1 MFASECIKNTLPIG
15 TLVVFFVSL
24 TGCATSLT
32 ETTEEWFVRVANGPG
47 MTDFKFCVSSAPETE
62 DGSNPAKRDI
72 THMLVVCGNSL
83 DRVKTN
89 VVASCEEKKRTKCMP
104 VYYFERGKDE
114 YVLSFEQEN
123 MARKAAEERRRQAQ
137 AQRAERERLSK
148 ICVGYGFKPQT
159 VEHSNCVMK
168 QAQHESQLEAQKQ
181 NSRTLRNAERA
192 AQDAANTARQIQAQ
206 RLIECINRNNP
217 GETCL

>member
-1 MFASECIKNTLPIG
+1 MTCANTLEG
-15 TLVVFFVSL
+15 
-24 TGCATSLT
+24 
-32 ETTEEWFVRVANGPG
+32 
-47 MTDFKFCVSSAPETE
+47 
-62 DGSNPAKRDI
+62 AKI
-72 THMLVVCGNSL
+72 ST
-83 DRVKTN
+83 VK
-89 VVASCEEKKRTKCMP
+89 SCEEEKRTKCMP

-114 YVLSFEQEN
+114 YVLSFEREN

-148 ICVGYGFKPQT
+148 ICIGYGFKPQT

-168 QAQHESQLEAQKQ
+168 QAQHESQLEVQKQ

-192 AQDAANTARQIQAQ
+192 AQDAADTARQLQTQ
-206 RLIECINRNNP
+206 RFIECINRNKP